1 MAHRSNKRNQTIT
14 TKTNP
19 MNTPATTLVPSSTEA
34 QTIPSSTCRLHQNEV
49 RAAIL
54 QRMKHELA
62 TEQPQDPETTKR
74 ITALLKFLKE
84 RRGDPQA
91 SGHACGFR
99 SMRDRVNDAKAS

>member
-1 MAHRSNKRNQTIT
+1 M
-14 TKTNP
+14 KTNP
-19 MNTPATTLVPSSTEA
+19 MNTPNIAIEPSLTDITATTSSTSA
-34 QTIPSSTCRLHQNEV
+34 DHQNEV

-99 SMRDRVNDAKAS
+99 SMRDRVNDAKKRGAASFHKNFP

>member
-1 MAHRSNKRNQTIT
+1 M
-14 TKTNP
+14 KTNH
-19 MNTPATTLVPSSTEA
+19 MNTSNSTHEPCSMDIMATTSSTGA
-34 QTIPSSTCRLHQNEV
+34 AHQNEV

-99 SMRDRVNDAKAS
+99 SMRDRVNDAKKRGAASFHKNFP